1 MPVHF
6 CRNLDH
12 EPSLRQTEII
22 YVYSDIKH
30 VRSDS
35 LVRGA
40 RTSETLP
47 RISQRL
53 TRKHQVFLIERRTSS
68 IQYPLGETLLDG
80 KVMQNHEI
88 KITNNFS
95 TNC

>member
-1 MPVHF
+1 M
-6 CRNLDH
+6 
-12 EPSLRQTEII
+12 

-40 RTSETLP
+40 GTSETLP
-47 RISQRL
+47 QISQSL
-53 TRKHQVFLIERRTSS
+53 KRKHQVFLIERRTSS

-88 KITNNFS
+88 KIINNFS